1 MLNQDVVREATR
13 LTRAGQLVE
22 ATALLQRMLRGDSA
36 PGPTSGSTART
47 APARLEPPT
56 IDAKANVVEETGKS
70 AARAG
75 HLHSRTQMVRAA
87 RRHGRILRARPAR
100 SDQACPAVR
109 VGYRARGHKVHRR
122 HLQQRGGKP
131 DLQAV
136 HPKPLS
142 GTTASPG
149 SHASRLH
156 PVGGGFRGR
165 HPDELPGGRAELLR
179 GLSRTA
185 QGSQPGEVLELVS
198 HGRPAAGRGR
208 TLADRRHHPPDH
220 AGPCDRSEARLRRR
234 PVGRRGRCR
243 HHGGDVPR
251 PVRGRRRS
259 FWPRLRRRQ
268 RPPLCVRRHA
278 AG

>member
-198 HGRPAAGRGR
+198 HGRRAGNFRALVHSRCRPRMVGRQPRRLLRRSARAGRDERNAALLPRAFAQGVR
-208 TLADRRHHPPDH
+208 PGGQRRVACVFRQAHI
-220 AGPCDRSEARLRRR
+220 LRRDLH
-234 PVGRRGRCR
+234 GRR
-243 HHGGDVPR
+243 
-251 PVRGRRRS
+251 
-259 FWPRLRRRQ
+259 
-268 RPPLCVRRHA
+268 
-278 AG
+278 